1 MANLPL
7 RLACWDYDRTRP
19 LIDGRV
25 QAEGIDLTIHVM
37 RPQQAFRAMLE
48 GSAFDAAEMSLSTY
62 VALRARD
69 AAPFTAIPVM
79 LSKMFRHSCIYVRSD
94 AGIREPA
101 DLKGRRVGV
110 TQFAST
116 GVVYM
121 KGLLQHDFGVHQ
133 RDMHWFVGGLNTPA
147 EAAAQSAAAPGVVIE
162 QLPDRETLEAMIETG
177 RLDAL
182 LTNHFP
188 ALFVRGSPRMG
199 RLFPDYK
206 AVEQDYFRR
215 TGIFPVMHV
224 VVIHNQILCDH
235 LHVAASL
242 QSAFCAARDLAVAG
256 LYDTDALRLSL
267 PWLIDHIEE
276 TRRNLG
282 PDAFAYGIERNRP
295 ALVAFGQYMHEQGFA
310 SHVLQPE
317 QMFVAG
323 VT

>member
-1 MANLPL
+1 
-7 RLACWDYDRTRP
+7 
-19 LIDGRV
+19 
-25 QAEGIDLTIHVM
+25 
-37 RPQQAFRAMLE
+37 MLE
-48 GSAFDAAEMSLSTY
+48 GGAFDAAEMSLSTY

-94 AGIREPA
+94 AGIRAPA

-121 KGLLQHDFGVHQ
+121 KGLLQHDFGVQQ

-147 EAAAQSAAAPGVVIE
+147 DAAPPPAAAPGLVIE
-162 QLPDRETLEAMIETG
+162 PLPDRETLEAMIETG

-188 ALFVRGSPRMG
+188 ALFVHGSPRIE

-235 LHVAASL
+235 PNVAASL

-256 LYDTDALRLSL
+256 LYDTDALRFSL

-276 TRRNLG
+276 TRRNFG

-295 ALVAFGQYMHEQGFA
+295 ALVAFGQYMHEQGLA
-310 SHVLQPE
+310 PRVLQPE